1 MQGRALFDRGT
12 EVMNR
17 EDRSDLRNR
26 SGWRGSY
33 YGSMGFTSSSSEVTV
48 VDFEVPRMLKRD
60 VLSNIIEQ
68 NLSGRVQPGDQRF
81 SGGCVLVIGGRESEK
96 GDPQDNVE
104 RFLRLV
110 YGKKSNLNR
119 FQPVSL
125 QRSPQTLAVH
135 AVRLV

>member
-1 MQGRALFDRGT
+1 VKIARTYAT
-12 EVMNR
+12 EAAGGVATTAVWV
-17 EDRSDLRNR
+17 LL
-26 SGWRGSY
+26 G
-33 YGSMGFTSSSSEVTV
+33 SSSEVTV

-68 NLSGRVQPGDQRF
+68 NLSGGVQPGDQRF

-104 RFLRLV
+104 RFLWLV
-110 YGKKSNLNR
+110 YGKRSNLNR
-119 FQPVSL
+119 LQPVPL

-135 AVRLV
+135 AVRLL